1 MKGEDLKKIWKEKR
15 KIFEGLKN
23 YVFIDEFVEQIYNE
37 RMDTCN
43 SCEFI
48 DTTGNSCIVPG
59 TQPCCSIC
67 GCSLKLKGR
76 SLSSS
81 CDKEF
86 WKAIITPEEEEELD
100 KNRNEENN
108 I

>member
-1 MKGEDLKKIWKEKR
+1 
-15 KIFEGLKN
+15 
-23 YVFIDEFVEQIYNE
+23 
-37 RMDTCN
+37 
-43 SCEFI
+43 
-48 DTTGNSCIVPG
+48 
-59 TQPCCSIC
+59 
-67 GCSLKLKGR
+67 LKLKGR